1 MSLTHHLSTVGR
13 GCGDRLQDCSA
24 RLPEV
29 LQVVIVISVV
39 NSVVALLG
47 QSLIPGG
54 RGNSGL
60 HGEGGGDRCGEGGE
74 REREERELKQSALR
88 SDTPCESCT

>member
-39 NSVVALLG
+39 NSVVALLD

-60 HGEGGGDRCGEGGE
+60 HGERGE
-74 REREERELKQSALR
+74 RRERGERELKQSALR
-88 SDTPCESCT
+88 SDTLTVHLKAAHNFH